1 MGLWMAAVEGGG
13 DGVVM
18 LDVGGNGCDDM
29 VTEV

>member
-1 MGLWMAAVEGGG
+1 MATVEGGG